1 MGSAVSFNKRTDAA
15 EASKKTT
22 EVDETLTGSR
32 QGAPGSRVSHPLAQS
47 NDAHLRVDISGNGRA
62 CNREGED
69 FFPADSPFVLRS
81 AISHTSTTF
90 STPPRA
96 ASNRSLGSSS
106 SHNHHSGPNST
117 DSRVQARDAVDFLY
131 RRAQLSDTSSP
142 NENNADGGMA
152 DVFAQTAMSL
162 GLDNDDLLFN
172 MMFFDDGSLPNFG
185 AMMNTMQQETLALHS
200 ENNTPYKL
208 NPANAEA
215 ISHLLQEKFC
225 SGEDNECAV
234 CKDEIDV
241 GADIIRIP
249 KCRHYFHAECL
260 SRWIQLVRVSE
271 VISHRAL
278 YSLLLLFFLCHY
290 SNLGVQSVG
299 HRWNRRITQPMR
311 SLYQLLRRPSDL
323 MKRRRTSIII
333 AAHARICLTRKL
345 FYSKLDE
352 MLLSI
357 RLKKSFQLASEG
369 PFIVSLH
376 RPRIKIDSSALLPQ
390 SALLC
395 VDTCT

>member
-1 MGSAVSFNKRTDAA
+1 MGSAVSFSKRADG
-15 EASKKTT
+15 EASKKNT
-22 EVDETLTGSR
+22 EADETVSGTRQVATGSR
-32 QGAPGSRVSHPLAQS
+32 MSHPLS
-47 NDAHLRVDISGNGRA
+47 NLSEPHLRVDVAGNGRA

-81 AISHTSTTF
+81 AISHTTTF

-96 ASNRSLGSSS
+96 SSNRSLGSSS

-131 RRAQLSDTSSP
+131 RHAQHSDTSSP
-142 NENNADGGMA
+142 SENAADGGMA

-172 MMFFDDGSLPNFG
+172 MMFFEDGSLPNFG
-185 AMMNTMQQETLALHS
+185 AIMNTMQQETLALHS

-260 SRWIQLVRVSE
+260 SRWIQLVGYPPILLESAWCSNCFSFTFSAIVVPSLSVVVGIDRARGRCE
-271 VISHRAL
+271 VLICCCAD
-278 YSLLLLFFLCHY
+278 
-290 SNLGVQSVG
+290 
-299 HRWNRRITQPMR
+299 
-311 SLYQLLRRPSDL
+311 PS
-323 MKRRRTSIII
+323 I
-333 AAHARICLTRKL
+333 
-345 FYSKLDE
+345 
-352 MLLSI
+352 
-357 RLKKSFQLASEG
+357 
-369 PFIVSLH
+369 
-376 RPRIKIDSSALLPQ
+376 
-390 SALLC
+390 
-395 VDTCT
+395 